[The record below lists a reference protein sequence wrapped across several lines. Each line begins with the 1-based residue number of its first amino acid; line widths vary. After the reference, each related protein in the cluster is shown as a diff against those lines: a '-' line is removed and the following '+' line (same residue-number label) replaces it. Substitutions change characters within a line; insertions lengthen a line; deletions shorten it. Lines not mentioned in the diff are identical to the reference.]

1 MKKVHRSEP
10 LFKFGTGLLAWSV
23 VFLALLLV
31 VVTGKF
37 SLPSLQKFGMS
48 FFVST
53 EWNPVTEDFG
63 ALAFA
68 YGTLVSSLMAVLIAV
83 PLSLGIALYLA
94 ELGPLWIRGP
104 LNFMIELL
112 AAIPSVIYGLWGIFV
127 FVPFIRKVV
136 EPALA
141 HSLGFLPLFQGPA
154 YGVGML
160 SAGMILSIMIIPT
173 IASISREVFSAV
185 PAALKE
191 AAFAIG
197 STRWEMVTLAILP
210 FGRSGVLGAVILGLG
225 RALGETM
232 AVTMV
237 IGNPPY
243 ISLSLFAPA
252 HTMSSV
258 IANEFSEATTEVYSS
273 ALMEIGLV
281 LLLLT
286 LVLNVVARILV
297 WSAYKK
303 VEGAV
308 V

>member
-191 AAFAIG
+191 AALAIG

-210 FGRSGVLGAVILGLG
+210 FARSGVLGAVILGLG

-237 IGNPPY
+237 IGNRPE